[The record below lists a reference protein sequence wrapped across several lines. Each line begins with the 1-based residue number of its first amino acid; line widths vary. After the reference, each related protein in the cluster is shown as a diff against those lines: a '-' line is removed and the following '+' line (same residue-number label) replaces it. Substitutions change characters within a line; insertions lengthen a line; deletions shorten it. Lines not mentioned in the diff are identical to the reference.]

1 MGALKNF
8 GSPDYAHGYFS
19 RHFKRIFVP
28 IDPVNVHKKLEVR
41 SFTRSGDNSDCS
53 LEWRLRTPNL
63 EEEEAVGSRDG
74 TIRKSDGEFL

>member
-1 MGALKNF
+1 M
-8 GSPDYAHGYFS
+8 
-19 RHFKRIFVP
+19 
-28 IDPVNVHKKLEVR
+28 NVHKKLEVR